1 MILRQFSVLLIV
13 FLVTSS
19 SAWRRRRRRRS
30 PPDCSND
37 PPQIPHG
44 KVTTNG
50 RHHGAT
56 ATYTCDSNYK
66 IGSGNRERNCNSGS
80 WTAAEPTCIL
90 GCVHPGN
97 PSNGD
102 ASISETS
109 LLYKCN
115 QGYRMVGSDRRN
127 CVGTSW
133 SGIAP
138 QCEKRI
144 ETKHVFSD
152 SSYELFLKC
161 ARRR

>member
-1 MILRQFSVLLIV
+1 VRLPTRAEQIYGYIHALY
-13 FLVTSS
+13 
-19 SAWRRRRRRRS
+19 RS
-30 PPDCSND
+30 GCPSD